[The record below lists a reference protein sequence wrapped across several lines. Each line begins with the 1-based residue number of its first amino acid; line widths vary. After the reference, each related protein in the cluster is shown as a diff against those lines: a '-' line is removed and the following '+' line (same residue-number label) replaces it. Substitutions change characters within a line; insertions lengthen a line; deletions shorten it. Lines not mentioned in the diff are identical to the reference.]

1 VLVDYIMKE
10 IYPVDAQLD
19 CSVYDGSYMFRLLTV
34 KLCMDGL
41 YFFYFVVYKLNRD
54 ANLKITH

>member
-1 VLVDYIMKE
+1 MWISVVLVDYIMKE

-19 CSVYDGSYMFRLLTV
+19 CSVYDGSYIFRLGTV

-41 YFFYFVVYKLNRD
+41 YRVIEKDGRD
-54 ANLKITH
+54 LKPL